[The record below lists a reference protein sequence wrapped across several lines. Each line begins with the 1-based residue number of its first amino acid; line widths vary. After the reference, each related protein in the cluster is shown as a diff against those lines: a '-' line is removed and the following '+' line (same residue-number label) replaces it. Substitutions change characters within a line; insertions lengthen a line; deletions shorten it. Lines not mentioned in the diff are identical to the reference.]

1 MAGPNADNPMQ
12 SPPMVA
18 LVGWLVPGG
27 GYWLIGQRVRAI
39 TVGVT
44 ILAVF
49 VLGILISGIRVVQ
62 APDIAGPGNLAQRVL
77 QKPWF
82 IGQVLTGPV
91 GIASAWVSDELA
103 QSRKYAGI
111 EAKARLAEI
120 GTLYTAVA
128 GMLNL
133 LAIIDSAHR
142 AALGQFGEPADDDD
156 DDATAEAHPEG
167 QAS

>member
-1 MAGPNADNPMQ
+1 
-12 SPPMVA
+12 MVA
-18 LVGWLVPGG
+18 DDSTISPQPPPLVALAGWLLPGA

-44 ILAVF
+44 ILVVF
-49 VLGILISGIRVVQ
+49 ILGILIGGIRVVQ
-62 APDIAGPGNLAQRVL
+62 APDLTAPGNMMQRVL
-77 QKPWF
+77 ARPWF

-91 GIASAWVSDELA
+91 GVGAAFLSDKAAEA
-103 QSRKYAGI
+103 YPGI

-133 LAIIDSAHR
+133 LTIIDASYR
-142 AALGQFGEPADDDD
+142 AAG
-156 DDATAEAHPEG
+156 AERR
-167 QAS
+167 

>member
-1 MAGPNADNPMQ
+1 MPDAAAEKSLQ
-12 SPPMVA
+12 SPPLVA
-18 LVGWLVPGG
+18 LAGWLVPGG
-27 GYWLIGQRVRAI
+27 GYWLIGQRTRAY

-62 APDIAGPGNLAQRVL
+62 APDISGPGSLPQRVL
-77 QKPWF
+77 AKPWF
-82 IGQVLTGPV
+82 IGQVLAGPV
-91 GIASAWVSDELA
+91 GIGAAIISDYLA
-103 QSRKYAGI
+103 QSDAYGPV

-133 LAIIDSAHR
+133 LTIIDAAHR
-142 AALGQFGEPADDDD
+142 AGGE
-156 DDATAEAHPEG
+156 EEG
-167 QAS
+167 KE

>member
-1 MAGPNADNPMQ
+1 MAAPHADNPMQ
-12 SPPMVA
+12 APPMVA
-18 LVGWLVPGG
+18 LAGWLVPGA
-27 GYWLIGQRVRAI
+27 GYWLIGQKVRAI

-49 VLGILISGIRVVQ
+49 GIGILISGIRVVQ
-62 APDIAGPGNLAQRVL
+62 APDISGPGNLLQRIL
-77 QKPWF
+77 AKPWF

-91 GIASAWVSDELA
+91 GIASAWASDELA
-103 QSRKYAGI
+103 QSRQYGAI

-133 LAIIDSAHR
+133 LTIIDSAHR
-142 AALGQFGEPADDDD
+142 AGLGQFGEPADDLDRDADD
-156 DDATAEAHPEG
+156 KEVV
-167 QAS
+167 S